1 MQVFCE
7 PETMTTTT
15 APQNDLERRD
25 SADFSQVDNTY
36 ATIQHPPRRG
46 SLNAALSLGGDDQGD
61 YATLSGGGALH
72 HNNSTHSSVRGVPR
86 DMYEASM
93 GFQGSTFQV
102 PLGTTESGT
111 DPFRP
116 RTALTIN
123 KDGQPEFV
131 AELI

>member
-1 MQVFCE
+1 M
-7 PETMTTTT
+7 PTPRTSSLMT
-15 APQNDLERRD
+15 
-25 SADFSQVDNTY
+25 FIV
-36 ATIQHPPRRG
+36 
-46 SLNAALSLGGDDQGD
+46 SLFVQ
-61 YATLSGGGALH
+61 
-72 HNNSTHSSVRGVPR
+72 
-86 DMYEASM
+86 MYEASL

-102 PLGTTESGT
+102 PDQPLGGSNNVASCSN